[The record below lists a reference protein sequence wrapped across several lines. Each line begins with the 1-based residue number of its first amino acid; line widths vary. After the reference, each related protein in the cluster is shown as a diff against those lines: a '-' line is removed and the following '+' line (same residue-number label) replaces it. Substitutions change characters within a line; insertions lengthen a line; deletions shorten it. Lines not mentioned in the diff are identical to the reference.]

1 LNPTLLKSRMLT
13 LARDLQRRGGFS
25 NPPVMMVLA
34 LAGAALGAPGAVIL
48 AAAAGGVALGASG
61 VAVRALRRRR
71 RRARRRGSVG
81 ARGVA
86 LAVLAAV
93 ASLPLHHNVP
103 LRMPVVRVLTR
114 PRHSRWRR
122 RRSHNPSNSL
132 SRSLFLLL
140 SSKALASSHNTHSS

>member
-1 LNPTLLKSRMLT
+1 MLT

-86 LAVLAAV
+86 LAVLAHSTAPQPV
-93 ASLPLHHNVP
+93 ATKTQP
-103 LRMPVVRVLTR
+103 
-114 PRHSRWRR
+114 
-122 RRSHNPSNSL
+122 
-132 SRSLFLLL
+132 
-140 SSKALASSHNTHSS
+140 